1 MVVTYARVEELLI
14 GERSVKISVLED
26 AELMKSLRNVI
37 RVKWRLPIEEA
48 SLVGI
53 AVHVQ
58 SDDVAVFDCCLR
70 FPLNR

>member
-1 MVVTYARVEELLI
+1 MTYARVEELLI

-37 RVKWRLPIEEA
+37 GVKWRLRIEEA
-48 SLVGI
+48 LLVGI

-58 SDDVAVFDCCLR
+58 SDDVTAFDYCLR